1 MSNFQSALKSPP
13 AQASQPANVHSS
25 KHQIID
31 LSYYKNRLQNLT
43 QSRDNNRMW
52 FNMLP
57 IQNTQRTQLYT
68 RPLYTFNPRSSL
80 DPKSAQPTQPFQ
92 AGQPTNFNNNEQ
104 NTRPAQSIPYPR
116 HVVGPILSQLTQLAQ
131 SIPYPRHV
139 LGPELSQL
147 TQPSQ
152 AGQPANLNSNEQNTQ
167 PAQSNQLANITKA
180 KINCELCTKDV
191 ETRLADHMVLNH
203 PGLSKKCF
211 SNLERLFL
219 EGLTKE

>member
-1 MSNFQSALKSPP
+1 MSNFQSALNTPP

-25 KHQIID
+25 KHQIIS
-31 LSYYKNRLQNLT
+31 LSSYKNRLQNLT
-43 QSRDNNRMW
+43 QLRDNHRTR
-52 FNMLP
+52 FASMLP
-57 IQNTQRTQLYT
+57 IQKIQRGQ
-68 RPLYTFNPRSSL
+68 LYTFNPRRSL